1 MGISRASV
9 SCNSC
14 NRSCMSSPSHP
25 AADALFD
32 HYTTTRRGKSLS
44 GSQSTS
50 QAGGDR
56 LAFEGQHAQEPLLD
70 TAQEFAPYQALPGLL
85 RPAEPPPCQRP
96 SPPPPPRPQ
105 TIPPPSSTLF

>member
-25 AADALFD
+25 SADALFD

-50 QAGGDR
+50 QAGVDR
-56 LAFEGQHAQEPLLD
+56 LAFEGQHAEDALVD
-70 TAQEFAPYQALPGLL
+70 TAQGFAAYEALQGLDAQGEL
-85 RPAEPPPCQRP
+85 AQGKRAFGAQPAH
-96 SPPPPPRPQ
+96 
-105 TIPPPSSTLF
+105 T